1 MEIRRPRWPRTRAG
15 QRRLVQAVM
24 AGCVL
29 ALLPATWLR
38 VSTADRLRTTAD
50 VPRTEVAVVF
60 GAGLWQGEPSPYLAH
75 RLDAAAELYPDG
87 TDRGRPRHRGQQ
99 PGGPRRARRHAR
111 YLTKHGVPDARIV
124 SDYAGFDT
132 WDSCVRAKKIF
143 GVDRAVLISQG
154 FHIRRAVA
162 LCEAAGVDSY
172 GVGVAAKHDV
182 TWYYGG
188 AREVFAAGKAAL
200 DAVLRP
206 DPRFLGPAEPGW
218 RRRWPRGGDGRL
230 TAGGTARGRSPC
242 RGCNRGRHGGVTRG
256 THAGRYGEHL
266 DAHPLPVLR
275 LAVRDEHHAPA
286 PGGVEVTERPDFPV
300 NRGRCA
306 ARAVRRPRCCP
317 RLCG

>member
-1 MEIRRPRWPRTRAG
+1 M
-15 QRRLVQAVM
+15 
-24 AGCVL
+24 
-29 ALLPATWLR
+29 PATWLR

-75 RLDAAAELYPDG
+75 RLDAAAELYRTGRIEVVLVTGDNSREDYDEPDAM
-87 TDRGRPRHRGQQ
+87 
-99 PGGPRRARRHAR
+99 RA

-206 DPRFLGPAEPGW
+206 DPRFLGPAEPGV
-218 RRRWPRGGDGRL
+218 
-230 TAGGTARGRSPC
+230 ARALA
-242 RGCNRGRHGGVTRG
+242 
-256 THAGRYGEHL
+256 AGR
-266 DAHPLPVLR
+266 
-275 LAVRDEHHAPA
+275 
-286 PGGVEVTERPDFPV
+286 
-300 NRGRCA
+300 
-306 ARAVRRPRCCP
+306 
-317 RLCG
+317 